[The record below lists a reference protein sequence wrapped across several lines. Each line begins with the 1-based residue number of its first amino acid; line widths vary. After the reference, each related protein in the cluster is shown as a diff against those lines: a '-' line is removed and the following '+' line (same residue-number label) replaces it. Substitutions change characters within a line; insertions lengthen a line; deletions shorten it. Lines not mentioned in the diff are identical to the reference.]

1 MKKIII
7 IALVLLSTFKLSIAQ
22 TNDKKEKL
30 QAAKIAF
37 ITQELNLSPEEAQK
51 FWPVYNAYE
60 NESQALKKARKIE
73 LMNVSVNFET
83 MPDADISKAIDNELN
98 YQQQDL
104 DLKRKYIGEFKKVLP
119 IRKVAKLLR
128 AEHQFKIK
136 LIKEIQNKQ

>member
-128 AEHQFKIK
+128 AEQQFKIK

>member
-1 MKKIII
+1 
-7 IALVLLSTFKLSIAQ
+7 
-22 TNDKKEKL
+22 
-30 QAAKIAF
+30 
-37 ITQELNLSPEEAQK
+37 
-51 FWPVYNAYE
+51 
-60 NESQALKKARKIE
+60 
-73 LMNVSVNFET
+73 

-128 AEHQFKIK
+128 AEQQFKIK

>member
-7 IALVLLSTFKLSIAQ
+7 IALVLLCTFKLSIAQ

-128 AEHQFKIK
+128 AEQQFKIK